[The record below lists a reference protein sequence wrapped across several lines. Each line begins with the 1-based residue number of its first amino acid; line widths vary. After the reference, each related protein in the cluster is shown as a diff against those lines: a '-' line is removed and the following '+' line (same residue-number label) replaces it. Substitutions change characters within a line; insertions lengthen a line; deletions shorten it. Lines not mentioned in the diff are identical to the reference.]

1 MCPIQGDRLRSLT
14 ESILILPH
22 DQSGFKAQDVYEL
35 VSGSAG
41 ITRVCDT
48 AYNVTI
54 QPHPISQK
62 FS

>member
-1 MCPIQGDRLRSLT
+1 MCPSQGDRLRSLT

-48 AYNVTI
+48 AYNN
-54 QPHPISQK
+54 
-62 FS
+62 